1 MKSLFVFF
9 SLLIAPTMLFSAAPI
24 VWKLDKTHSSVRF
37 SVSHLVISEVEGNFG
52 KFDARISSPS
62 DDFVNSEIEFSIDVN
77 SINTNN
83 EKRDEH
89 LKSDD
94 FFGAQKFPEITFKS
108 TSMKKVGD
116 KKFNLS
122 GDLTLHGIT
131 KSIELDVRFGGIVT
145 AWGGEHAGFKITGNI
160 NRFDF
165 GLSANNKLDTGG
177 LVVGDIV
184 NFTANIEIVKEK
196 PESEK
201 K

>member
-1 MKSLFVFF
+1 
-9 SLLIAPTMLFSAAPI
+9 
-24 VWKLDKTHSSVRF
+24 
-37 SVSHLVISEVEGNFG
+37 LVISEVEGNFG